1 MSRRTQD
8 PTRLHIVFGYGTCTP
23 CGRPFNAVLLT
34 ILLPCRGPTTPSLEM
49 VWAPSL
55 SLAATQEITFVFFS
69 SGYLDVSV
77 LRVPLSWTMD
87 SSMDAILLQMTGF
100 PIRISTDLC
109 VRTTPRRVSPFVASF
124 FSFKCLGIHRTP
136 LLTKSL
142 LRVFA
147 FGLLE
152 YYCLFNFILVNIY
165 FVYNFYVIDLLLCL
179 FCYSVFKDRLL
190 LEDSFG
196 LPKPNRKYLLL
207 CTFSLERR

>member
-1 MSRRTQD
+1 MLPTRFHVPRRTQD
-8 PTRLHIVFGYGTCTP
+8 STRSAPNFDYGACTLFGG
-23 CGRPFNAVLLT
+23 PFNVLLLSVT
-34 ILLPCRGPTTPSLEM
+34 VPHRGPTTPALRL
-49 VWAPSL
+49 VWALPR

-136 LLTKSL
+136 LLT
-142 LRVFA
+142 
-147 FGLLE
+147 
-152 YYCLFNFILVNIY
+152 
-165 FVYNFYVIDLLLCL
+165 
-179 FCYSVFKDRLL
+179 
-190 LEDSFG
+190 
-196 LPKPNRKYLLL
+196 
-207 CTFSLERR
+207 